1 MVWRL
6 MPRKDTPCAYTHT
19 SHKTKEKLKEIKLRI
34 KDSAFQ
40 TILDFIQLCPAA
52 EVIGTGDNMDIKD
65 NTDRSFACSVIELK
79 ARNVFITPA
88 DYAYIMK
95 AANDEVFAQ
104 SLFFLTP
111 SEFIGYLELLG
122 LNDLVSRSTLYKY
135 VGNISGKYPNW
146 VFADS
151 DKINQYEI
159 LRRKNIV
166 VQLLSA
172 FLKEKRRLAD
182 AQTDK

>member
-6 MPRKDTPCAYTHT
+6 MPRKDTPCAYTHI
-19 SHKTKEKLKEIKLRI
+19 SQTKEKLKEIKLRI

-88 DYAYIMK
+88 DYAYMQPTMRCLP
-95 AANDEVFAQ
+95 NHYSFSPLQ
-104 SLFFLTP
+104 SL
-111 SEFIGYLELLG
+111 SAIW
-122 LNDLVSRSTLYKY
+122 SC
-135 VGNISGKYPNW
+135 W
-146 VFADS
+146 VLM
-151 DKINQYEI
+151 IW
-159 LRRKNIV
+159 
-166 VQLLSA
+166 
-172 FLKEKRRLAD
+172 
-182 AQTDK
+182 

>member
-1 MVWRL
+1 M
-6 MPRKDTPCAYTHT
+6 
-19 SHKTKEKLKEIKLRI
+19 
-34 KDSAFQ
+34 
-40 TILDFIQLCPAA
+40 
-52 EVIGTGDNMDIKD
+52 
-65 NTDRSFACSVIELK
+65 
-79 ARNVFITPA
+79 FITPA

-166 VQLLSA
+166 VQFLSA

>member
-1 MVWRL
+1 L
-6 MPRKDTPCAYTHT
+6 
-19 SHKTKEKLKEIKLRI
+19 ENLKEIKLRI
-34 KDSAFQ
+34 KDSAFE
-40 TILDFIQLCPAA
+40 TVYGFIKLCPAV
-52 EVIGTGDNMDIKD
+52 EVISTGESIEIMDE
-65 NTDRSFACSVIELK
+65 TDRSFANSMNELK

-95 AANDEVFAQ
+95 AANDEVFGK
-104 SLFFLTP
+104 SLFFFTP

-122 LNDLVSRSTLYKY
+122 LKDLVSRSTLYKY

-146 VFADS
+146 GFADS
-151 DKINQYEI
+151 DKVNQYEI

-166 VQLLSA
+166 IQFLSA
-172 FLKEKRRLAD
+172 FLREKRRLAD

>member
-79 ARNVFITPA
+79 ARNVR
-88 DYAYIMK
+88 
-95 AANDEVFAQ
+95 
-104 SLFFLTP
+104 LF
-111 SEFIGYLELLG
+111 G
-122 LNDLVSRSTLYKY
+122 D
-135 VGNISGKYPNW
+135 
-146 VFADS
+146 
-151 DKINQYEI
+151 
-159 LRRKNIV
+159 
-166 VQLLSA
+166 
-172 FLKEKRRLAD
+172 
-182 AQTDK
+182 